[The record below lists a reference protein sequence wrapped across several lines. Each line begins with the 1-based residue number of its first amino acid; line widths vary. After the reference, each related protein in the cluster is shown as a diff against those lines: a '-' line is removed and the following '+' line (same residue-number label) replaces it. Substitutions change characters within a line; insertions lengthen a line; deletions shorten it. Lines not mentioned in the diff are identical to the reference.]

1 MASAAEAQVE
11 IVSGIWQRVLVPAP
25 IDPYA
30 LDRRGKPKENG
41 ETPTTRREIEEN
53 LTSSGPTRPLARAQ
67 TRLTCLPG
75 E

>member
-11 IVSGIWQRVLVPAP
+11 IVFGNWQRVLVSAP
-25 IDPYA
+25 IDPDA
-30 LDRRGKPKENG
+30 LERRGKPKEDG
-41 ETPTTRREIEEN
+41 ESPTTRREIEEK
-53 LTSSGPTRPLARAQ
+53 LTSSGPTRPLARVQ

>member
-11 IVSGIWQRVLVPAP
+11 IVTRIWQRVLVPTP
-25 IDPYA
+25 IDPDA
-30 LDRRGKPKENG
+30 LERRGKLKEND
-41 ETPTTRREIEEN
+41 ESPTTRREIEEN
-53 LTSSGPTRPLARAQ
+53 LTISGPTRPLARAQ